1 MGSLLIVVNRERLRT
16 EELMDSSRGYR
27 VEPFSHNRQMVAASV
42 TVNREKNTIHL
53 ITEVDIT
60 EPRRLISEHRSRT
73 GELLSLTG
81 YVVTCLARTLTEFP
95 RFNAFRKG
103 SRLILLDDFTISV
116 LFERTINGENIPEA
130 VGIQAVNR
138 KTYRQV
144 NDELRAAQ
152 QQAVQH
158 IGSTTGIAWVRFI
171 PAFLLRIF
179 IRLASRNIEMQKRF
193 GVVAVTAVGMFG
205 SGPMWLVPLTNAT
218 ITVAVGSIAQ
228 RPKLIDGGLQER
240 EHLCLTVSFDH
251 DIVDGAPAAR
261 FTSRFAELLSSGDE
275 LCEI

>member
-1 MGSLLIVVNRERLRT
+1 MSDSCSPVRERCSEIRR
-16 EELMDSSRGYR
+16 RG
-27 VEPFSHNRQMVAASV
+27 SV
-42 TVNREKNTIHL
+42 
-53 ITEVDIT
+53 
-60 EPRRLISEHRSRT
+60 ISTSVIRWI
-73 GELLSLTG
+73 
-81 YVVTCLARTLTEFP
+81 VF
-95 RFNAFRKG
+95 F
-103 SRLILLDDFTISV
+103 SRLTVTEATTICLLWLNGSTRYPLLESINSSVRRRSLFT
-116 LFERTINGENIPEA
+116 TINGENIPEA

-158 IGSTTGIAWVRFI
+158 IGSTMGIAWVHFI
-171 PAFLLRIF
+171 PAFLLPIF

-193 GVVAVTAVGMFG
+193 GVVAVTAVGMFS

-240 EHLCLTVSFDH
+240 EDLCLTVSFDH